1 MTTNSIVITQIR
13 NATLRIDYAGVRF
26 LVDPMLGDEG
36 AYPGFPGTLNEEL
49 RNPLVPL
56 PFSLHEIISVDA
68 VLLTHLHLD
77 HWDDAAA
84 TALPKSIPIFVQDE
98 ADGGEIRKAGFTDV
112 RILASTTDF
121 KGITLTRTAA
131 AHGVK
136 AVFEAMGSDFLRVC
150 GLVFSHP
157 SHKTLYLAADTIW
170 YNKIR
175 ETISAHSPQVI
186 ILNCGNAQAAGLG
199 QLIMN
204 ASDVLEVHKTA
215 QSAILVGT
223 HMEAVN
229 HCVLTRS
236 ALRTFAKQHGF
247 SDKLLLPA
255 DGETASV

>member
-1 MTTNSIVITQIR
+1 MSTNSIDITQIR

-26 LVDPMLGDEG
+26 LVDPMLGDAG
-36 AYPGFPGTLNEEL
+36 AYAGFAGTLNEEL

-56 PFSLHEIISVDA
+56 PFSLKEIIAVDA

-84 TALPKSIPIFVQDE
+84 KALPKSIPIFVQDQVD
-98 ADGGEIRKAGFTDV
+98 AGEVKKAGFTDV
-112 RILASTTDF
+112 RILARTTEF
-121 KGITLTRTAA
+121 KGVTLTRTDAL
-131 AHGVK
+131 HGVK
-136 AVFEAMGSDFLRVC
+136 AVFDAMGTDFLRVC
-150 GLVFSHP
+150 GSVFSHP

-170 YNKIR
+170 YDKVR
-175 ETISAHSPQVI
+175 ETISQHSPQVI

-204 ASDVLEVHKTA
+204 ASDVLEAHNTA
-215 QSAILVGT
+215 PSATLVGT

-236 ALRTFAKQHGF
+236 ALRTFAKHHGF

-255 DGETASV
+255 DGETIRV